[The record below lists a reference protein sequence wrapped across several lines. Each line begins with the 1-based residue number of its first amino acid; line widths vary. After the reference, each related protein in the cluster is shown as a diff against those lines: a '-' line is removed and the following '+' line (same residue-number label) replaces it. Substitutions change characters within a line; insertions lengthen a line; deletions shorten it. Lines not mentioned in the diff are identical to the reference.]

1 MKHLFII
8 LYLLLSIS
16 FLGIGWTLNSLWQ
29 KHVDDDNTL
38 NEPLLV
44 LAQLLTQLPQDARKT
59 YLEALPT
66 NPKFPL
72 NLLNADQIA
81 LVKDK
86 QLTPNK
92 IITTNNN
99 DEQFQYIM
107 VGEQVLIA
115 GPLNIDSSF
124 NSLNLLK
131 LFLYLSLALVALI
144 WGTLLSRDLNIL
156 RRATKEFGEAKWN
169 TRITLSNRSLVKPL
183 ANTFNEMARHISVL
197 IENQKHFSNAVSHE
211 IRTPLARLKF
221 ALALIPMYYQS
232 DFNEQKRQNFLDEM
246 QLDIKEMENL
256 LQRLLTYASLESQQD
271 SRQLDEY
278 DLLQLVEQTIKRLGA
293 LSPLPINLQTDINTL
308 PLTGEPA
315 LIEHALQN
323 LLTNAQRF
331 ARTKIT
337 IKVTQTPQRVMVSVC
352 NNGEPIPEID
362 LPKIFE
368 PFYRSQSKQ
377 NGDKGHGL
385 GLAIIKRIM
394 VRHQGD
400 VSVTSNMSQTC
411 FTLNWPKKREIT
423 P

>member
-16 FLGIGWTLNSLWQ
+16 FLGIGWTLDSLWQ

-144 WGTLLSRDLNIL
+144 WGTPLSRDLNIL

-197 IENQKHFSNAVSHE
+197 IENQKHFSNAISHE

-293 LSPLPINLQTDINTL
+293 LSPLQINLQTDINTL